1 MLPMYAC
8 HNSPLSVALTILT
21 ALHQNS
27 DTKSQSIFSG
37 LSLLGLGT
45 DVPLGLD
52 DLFVGLECSP
62 LASIVGGTSACNSK
76 PVCCSGN
83 HL

>member
-8 HNSPLSVALTILT
+8 PNPPLSVELTGLL
-21 ALHQNS
+21 ALHQHS
-27 DTKSQSIFSG
+27 DSKSQSIMSG
-37 LSLLGLGT
+37 LNTLGLGT
-45 DVPLGLD
+45 NAPLDLK
-52 DLFVGLECSP
+52 DLFVGVQCSP
-62 LASIVGGTSACNSK
+62 LASVLGGANACNSK